1 MRNYIKKENL
11 DVFGIFFIF
20 DEILDEKLLALDEW
34 KIKLEELRN
43 LNDRLPKKEFE
54 KRYNENVT
62 QP

>member
-54 KRYNENVT
+54 KRLLT
-62 QP
+62 